1 MQVAR
6 SKSLRVSSM
15 ISSTAWFSA
24 AADRRS
30 RPKTPL
36 GDLIADPVWSS
47 PAVGLVVWLE
57 VGGVMAR
64 AWARR

>member
-1 MQVAR
+1 MT
-6 SKSLRVSSM
+6 
-15 ISSTAWFSA
+15 SSTTWFSA
-24 AADRRS
+24 ATDRRS

>member
-1 MQVAR
+1 
-6 SKSLRVSSM
+6 M
-15 ISSTAWFSA
+15 ISSTTWFSA
-24 AADRRS
+24 ATDRRS

-47 PAVGLVVWLE
+47 PAVHVGLVVWLE